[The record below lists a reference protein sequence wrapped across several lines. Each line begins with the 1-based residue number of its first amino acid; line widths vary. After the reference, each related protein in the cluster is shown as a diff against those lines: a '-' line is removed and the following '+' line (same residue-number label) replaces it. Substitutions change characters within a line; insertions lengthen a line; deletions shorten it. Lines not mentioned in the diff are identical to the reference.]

1 MGRPG
6 FARSRRLAQRKARA
20 SAQPRPSFWHHLD
33 AGLGRAR
40 SLAVSTTLLLAL
52 GLLGWA
58 IGGELARNP
67 VIIEPLLVPE
77 SAAKAGCTGEA
88 LARQMRDRIR
98 EINEGAKTLRGRDD
112 YMFDREQVDI
122 VLPGGL
128 VSIRTLVTVIRGVL
142 DRPARRVT
150 AEVIELNEREEGPAE
165 CDPKSGP
172 PPRYMLVGHL
182 SNPARSWQICGDAMR
197 GLPEPAADGLMLAAN
212 P

>member
-6 FARSRRLAQRKARA
+6 FGLSRRLAQRKVRA

-33 AGLGRAR
+33 AILGRVR

-58 IGGELARNP
+58 IGGELWRNP
-67 VIIEPLLVPE
+67 VIIEPLLVPASVAE
-77 SAAKAGCTGEA
+77 DGWTGEV
-88 LARQMRDRIR
+88 LARHMRDQIR
-98 EINEGAKTLRGRDD
+98 DINEGAKTQRGRDQ

-128 VSIRTLVTVIRGVL
+128 VSVRTLVTVVRAAL

-150 AEVIELNEREEGPAE
+150 AEVIVFSEREERPAE
-165 CDPKSGP
+165 CDPKFGTH
-172 PPRYMLVGHL
+172 PRYVLIGHL
-182 SNPARSWQICGDAMR
+182 SNPARSWTTCSDAVQGYR
-197 GLPEPAADGLMLAAN
+197 NSPRTA
-212 P
+212 